1 MHVLRVGFRRVSS
14 VTFARESPSP
24 APDAS
29 IEVHLGK
36 NCVRH
41 EREVGRRGGF
51 YRFLFLKGGSWKRA
65 VFAMFVRRIL

>member
-1 MHVLRVGFRRVSS
+1 MSS

-36 NCVRH
+36 NCCVRH
-41 EREVGRRGGF
+41 EREEGGF
-51 YRFLFLKGGSWKRA
+51 YRFLFLKGGGWKRA